1 MSIVNQLVNYDYNGK
16 ALQGYLAYDDAISGP
31 RPLVTVSHA
40 WGGRGDFENDKAD
53 KLAKLGYAGFAID
66 VYGAGVTGSTPE
78 ENTALM
84 NPLLGDRDEL
94 LGRLRAGVQ
103 AGSSQDVADASR
115 IAVTGYCF
123 GGLCAL
129 DLARSGD
136 ALAGAVSFHG
146 LFTPP
151 ENSTSKI
158 SAKVL
163 VLHGW
168 GDPMATP
175 DSVVALGQEMSE
187 KDADWQ
193 LHAYGQ
199 TLHSFTNPQAND
211 PKSGLQYS
219 ADADRRSWQTLSNFL
234 AEIFD

>member
-1 MSIVNQLVNYDYNGK
+1 MTIVNQLVNYDYNGK
-16 ALQGYLAYDDAISGP
+16 AFQGYLAYDDAISGQ

-40 WGGRGDFENDKAD
+40 WGGRGDFENDKAET
-53 KLAKLGYAGFAID
+53 LAKLGYAGFAID
-66 VYGAGVTGSTPE
+66 VYGAGITGSTPE

-103 AGSSQDVADASR
+103 AGSAQDVADASR

-136 ALAGAVSFHG
+136 PLAGAVSFHG

-151 ENSTSKI
+151 KNSTSMI

-168 GDPMATP
+168 DDPMALP
-175 DSVVALGQEMSE
+175 DSVVALGKEMSD
-187 KDADWQ
+187 KGADWQ

-199 TLHSFTNPQAND
+199 TLHSFTNPNAND
-211 PKSGLQYS
+211 PDSGLQYS
-219 ADADRRSWQTLSNFL
+219 AVSDRRSWQTLSNFL
-234 AEIFD
+234 AEIF

>member
-1 MSIVNQLVNYDYNGK
+1 MSIVTQQINYSHNGK
-16 ALQGYLAYDDAISGP
+16 EFAGHLAYDDASSSP

-40 WGGRGDFENDKAD
+40 WGGRGDFENNKAEE
-53 KLAKLGYAGFAID
+53 LAKSGYAGFAID

-84 NPLLGDRDEL
+84 NPLLEDRSEL

-103 AGSSQDVADASR
+103 AGSALDVVDASR
-115 IAVTGYCF
+115 VAVTGYCF

-136 ALAGAVSFHG
+136 PLTGAVSFHG
-146 LFTPP
+146 LFAPP
-151 ENSTSKI
+151 DDSTSPI
-158 SAKVL
+158 NAKVL

-168 GDPMATP
+168 NDPMAPP
-175 DSVVALGQEMSE
+175 DAVVALGKEMNARG
-187 KDADWQ
+187 ADWQ

-199 TLHSFTNPQAND
+199 ALHSFTNPHADD

-219 ADADRRSWQTLSNFL
+219 ASADQRSALTLSNFL
-234 AEIFD
+234 REIF